1 MRGQAFPERPVL
13 GVWDAK
19 VSTCLFHHLRD
30 RRVVDVTD
38 PREQVMFDLK
48 VQTAEEPRR
57 EPAGPGEVHGRFR
70 LMDGPGLVDTPCARE
85 GQGERRLFYAVRS
98 LKHHAQGGRKDDR
111 GAGIIAI
118 SLLTQGE
125 SEYAWCPPSCC
136 TLNPIPAAAN
146 PSRMASGTPCH
157 QAWAANTSSR

>member
-1 MRGQAFPERPVL
+1 MRGKACPERPVL

-48 VQTAEEPRR
+48 VQTAEEPRH
-57 EPAGPGEVHGRFR
+57 EPAGPGEVHSRFR

-85 GQGERRLFYAVRS
+85 GRGERRLFYAVDRKS
-98 LKHHAQGGRKDDR
+98 TRLNSSHDQISYAVFCLK
-111 GAGIIAI
+111 
-118 SLLTQGE
+118 
-125 SEYAWCPPSCC
+125 
-136 TLNPIPAAAN
+136 
-146 PSRMASGTPCH
+146 
-157 QAWAANTSSR
+157 